1 VFKNLRTGTKLI
13 ILCATFIVAI
23 GVTIL
28 GLIVEKRAAI
38 DFARKELAGNRY
50 LMKLRDVYAG
60 ILAVPATDAA
70 AVRPGISPDQA
81 LALLATA
88 ETEAAGSLQTA
99 DLQRALAATLRE
111 LWSKKWEDETTDAF
125 VLAALAGGR
134 TLASR
139 VGDDSNLSLDPDL
152 DSYYLQDVVVRDV
165 PILLGHLAE
174 MQMLVRASGGPGQSD
189 RTVRFLVLDGLV
201 RSTLEGAR
209 RHLAAAYRGNSDGSL
224 KPSIESE
231 FATMASNAE
240 RFLGALR
247 ARMGARNG
255 AAGDGGSVDAAYT
268 AAVTSAL
275 GAWASAQTALDR
287 LLHRRIDDLVGRM
300 GFSLA
305 LTGAFAAL
313 SIVIAVMTHRHIVQP
328 LERVEHIASTVRE
341 SKNYDLRINYT
352 SRDEIGRLAGAFD
365 DMMSEL
371 AAARERD
378 LAKQAELARDTRL
391 TMMGQMAASIA
402 HEINQ
407 PLAAIVTGSS
417 AGLRWLGRATPDL
430 DEVRA
435 TLQRINDDGHR
446 ASDVIASV
454 RAMFKK
460 EGQGRVAINVN
471 DLIREVLV
479 LVNGDLRKRKIS
491 VRTELAER
499 LPPILADH
507 VQLQQVILNLV
518 TNAADAM
525 APVTD
530 RARLLQIRST
540 LDGPDGVNIVVQ
552 DSGTGIDADARERM
566 FDAFFTTKS
575 NGMGLGLS
583 ICRSIVEAHGGRL
596 WASPATP
603 HGSMLQLMLP
613 VHGPGGAA

>member
-70 AVRPGISPDQA
+70 GVRPLISSDQA

-88 ETEAAGSLQTA
+88 QTDAAGLLQTA

-174 MQMLVRASGGPGQSD
+174 MQMLVRASGRPGQGD

-201 RSTLEGAR
+201 RSTLEGTR

-224 KPSIESE
+224 KPSIEGE
-231 FATMASNAE
+231 FATMTSNAE

-247 ARMGARNG
+247 ARMPDRDGAG
-255 AAGDGGSVDAAYT
+255 GDTGSVDAAY
-268 AAVTSAL
+268 AAAATSAL
-275 GAWASAQTALDR
+275 GAWASAQAALDR
-287 LLHRRIDDLVGRM
+287 LLHRRIDNLVGRM

-328 LERVEHIASTVRE
+328 LERLEQIASTVRE

-352 SRDEIGRLAGAFD
+352 SRDEIGQLASAFD

-378 LAKQAELARDTRL
+378 LAKQAELARVTRL
-391 TMMGQMAASIA
+391 TTMGQMAASIA

-417 AGLRWLGRATPDL
+417 AGLRWLGRAAPDL

-435 TLQRINDDGHR
+435 TLQRINNDGHR

-460 EGQGRVAINVN
+460 EGQGRAPIDVN

-507 VQLQQVILNLV
+507 VQLQQVMLNLV

-530 RARLLQIRST
+530 RTRLLQIRST
-540 LDGPDGVNIVVQ
+540 LDGSDGVNIVVQ

-596 WASPATP
+596 CASPATP

-613 VHGPGGAA
+613 VHGPGGAS